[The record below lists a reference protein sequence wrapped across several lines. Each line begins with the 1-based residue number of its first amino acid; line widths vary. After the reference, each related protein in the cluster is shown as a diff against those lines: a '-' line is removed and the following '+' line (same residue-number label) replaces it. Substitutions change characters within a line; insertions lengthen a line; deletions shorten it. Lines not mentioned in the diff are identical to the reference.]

1 MQITVLAAGIDFYGY
16 FALAAVG
23 ITLTIAYFLAIFFS
37 FRFMG
42 NFKKKI
48 KNQSEKVNIIIY
60 QKFEILSTLSQELD
74 SYIRDDSR
82 LKHLKK
88 EEIKNY
94 MSLSPKE
101 FSDAYSIS
109 NQLAARAQK
118 IYVSNEF
125 NGRQRVIDQL
135 LESLYDLDNKYFES
149 IQIYNSFAI
158 GYNYWR
164 NLFSTRWIKNILKIK
179 KIDLIA

>member
-1 MQITVLAAGIDFYGY
+1 MQFKVLATGMDFYWY
-16 FALAAVG
+16 FGLAAVA
-23 ITLTIAYFLAIFFS
+23 ITLLVAYILAIAFS
-37 FRFMG
+37 FRFMS

-60 QKFEILSTLSQELD
+60 QKFELLSVLSQELD
-74 SYIRDDSR
+74 SYIREDSR
-82 LKHLKK
+82 LKNLKK

-94 MSLSPKE
+94 VSLSPQE

-125 NGRQRVIDQL
+125 NGRQRVIDHL
-135 LESLYDLDNKYFES
+135 IESLSDLDNKYFES

-179 KIDLIA
+179 KIELIA